1 MLRAAL
7 RILLVGL
14 LACAPQSGA
23 LRAQEFSALARLEA
37 ARSGV
42 ADARGGGIE
51 AKLLLSQPVPYRV
64 FTLDEPRRVV
74 LDFREVDFSGITPDD
89 LLSGSNATGLRFGVF
104 RPGWSRMVIDLAG
117 PQAVVE
123 AGMRTDPATGRAA
136 ITLRTEAV
144 DAETYAAQ
152 AGPPPGAGWE
162 RPQPADVPPLVRRQD
177 GSRPLRVVLD
187 PGHGGID
194 PGAERGGH
202 KEADLMLTF
211 ARELKEKLLRAGGYE
226 VLLTREEDV
235 FVPLE
240 TRVSIARAFGADV
253 FLSLHAD
260 ALAEGRATGTTLY
273 TLSDRASDRASALLA
288 ERHDRDQLLAGVD
301 LTEQDDVIAIVL
313 MEMVRRDTMPR
324 ADKLASALLDGLKAN
339 EITLYK
345 KPKLSAGFSVLKSP
359 DIPSVLIELGF
370 LSNPSDLDRLQDA
383 AWRDRAAGA
392 ILDGLKA
399 WAAADAAEARLLR
412 K

>member
-1 MLRAAL
+1 MALAAMLWIAAAP
-7 RILLVGL
+7 
-14 LACAPQSGA
+14 LA
-23 LRAQEFSALARLEA
+23 AQAQDFSALARLES
-37 ARSGV
+37 ARSGLT
-42 ADARGGGIE
+42 DAGKGGIE
-51 AKLLLSQPVPYRV
+51 LRLLLSQPVPYRV
-64 FTLDEPRRVV
+64 FTLDDPRRVV
-74 LDFREVDFSGITPDD
+74 LDFREVDFTGATPES
-89 LLSGSNATGLRFGVF
+89 LLKGENATGLRFGVF

-136 ITLRTEAV
+136 IILRTQAS
-144 DAETYAAQ
+144 DAESYAAK
-152 AGPPPGAGWE
+152 AGAPEGAGWE
-162 RPQPADVPPLVRRQD
+162 RPEAADVPPRVSRQD

-194 PGAERGGH
+194 PGAERDGH
-202 KEADLMLTF
+202 READLMLTF
-211 ARELKEKLLRAGGYE
+211 ALELKEKLLRSGGYE
-226 VLLTREEDV
+226 VMLTREADV

-240 TRVSIARAFGADV
+240 TRVAVARAFGADV

-273 TLSDRASDRASALLA
+273 TLSDSATDRASALLA

-301 LTEQDDVIAIVL
+301 LTEQDDVIATVL
-313 MEMVRRDTMPR
+313 MDMVRRDTMPR
-324 ADKLASALLDGLKAN
+324 SDKLATALLDGFRAN
-339 EITLYK
+339 DVTLYK

-370 LSNPSDLDRLQDA
+370 LSSPSDLDRLKDPEWREKA
-383 AWRDRAAGA
+383 ASA
-392 ILDGLKA
+392 IAEGLQG
-399 WAAADAAEARLLR
+399 WAKADAAEARLLR